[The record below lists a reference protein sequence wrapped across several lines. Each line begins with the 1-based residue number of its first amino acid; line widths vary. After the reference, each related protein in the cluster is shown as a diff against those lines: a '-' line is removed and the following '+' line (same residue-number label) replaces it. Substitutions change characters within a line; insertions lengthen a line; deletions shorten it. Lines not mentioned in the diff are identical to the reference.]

1 MGDAAA
7 QGDDDGIIPLA
18 DPTLTCEACGQRFVP
33 VSGETICSRCIH
45 VHAPQS
51 VADDVEGD
59 DRTCRKCGYP
69 MRGLPVGSPCPECG
83 NGAARAERT
92 VPHERRSAPEP
103 QRSDLREPASAS
115 TSRRRRAA
123 PPSDD
128 LVARG
133 LGATSVLVSLVLGAL
148 ASAILA
154 GLVAISHWWTPAA
167 IGDRAPAFGWGLFTL
182 AGILLA
188 LPGSVPPRRVPRWIT
203 ATSLAGGVIATF
215 SLGVPSAIAGV
226 AGIAS
231 RAGFDMLTIVGAL
244 AFMIGQVARLNAIVE
259 YTGQDPADRG
269 FLSSSG
275 PFLTGVFII
284 SSGFLLTWFFRRK
297 LDFADAFALA
307 VTVWLTWR
315 LLEILWFTKE
325 AAVTRRDRLSRG
337 ERQREE
343 IADARASDEAPTPVC
358 ARCGYA
364 LRGIRRGARCPECG
378 SSKRA

>member
-1 MGDAAA
+1 MGESAAP
-7 QGDDDGIIPLA
+7 GDDDGIIPLA

-45 VHAPQS
+45 VHAPLS
-51 VADDVEGD
+51 AADDVETD

-69 MRGLPVGSPCPECG
+69 MRGLPVGSVCPECG
-83 NGAARAERT
+83 NGAARDDRAL
-92 VPHERRSAPEP
+92 PHERRSVPEP
-103 QRSDLREPASAS
+103 QRSDQPEPPPAP

-128 LVARG
+128 LLARPW
-133 LGATSVLVSLVLGAL
+133 GATLVFVSLVLGAL
-148 ASAILA
+148 ASAVIA

-167 IGDRAPAFGWGLFTL
+167 IGDRAPAIGWALFTL
-182 AGILLA
+182 AGILLS
-188 LPGSVPPRRVPRWIT
+188 LPGSLPARRVPRWIT
-203 ATSLAGGVIATF
+203 SISLAGGVMAAF

-231 RAGFDMLTIVGAL
+231 RAGFDMLTVVGAL

-284 SSGFLLTWFFRRK
+284 GSGFLLTWFFRRK

-307 VTVWLTWR
+307 VTVWLAWR
-315 LLEILWFTKE
+315 LGEILWFTKD
-325 AAVTRRDRLSRG
+325 AMITRRDRALRG
-337 ERQREE
+337 ERQRGEVAGAQHTEE
-343 IADARASDEAPTPVC
+343 PAAVC
-358 ARCGYA
+358 SRCGYV
-364 LRGIRRGARCPECG
+364 LRGLHRSARCPECG
-378 SSKRA
+378 SSKRR